1 MKIQVKDRA
10 GLVKD
15 TVSGAILNVD
25 NRSLEAYKKRKQ
37 HTARIENVVED
48 NERIKQQMKTIED
61 KLDILLQLIN
71 TNK

>member
-1 MKIQVKDRA
+1 MKILVKDRP

-15 TVSGAILNVD
+15 INSGAILNVD

-37 HTARIENVVED
+37 HAAQIESVVKD
-48 NERIKQQMKTIED
+48 NERIKHQMKSIED
-61 KLDILLQLIN
+61 KLDKLLQLVN